1 MPLTASDLTADPSV
15 QDVLGTIREQYPDVP
30 FLALGQTVFWDE
42 PAKAVWRRLLD
53 TFLPGAA
60 LIAGVHDTDYFA
72 KTSAHVSDAQKYV
85 ALPHDDGQ
93 TRDLWSAAGE
103 LSALFG
109 SESVPTRAMFLK
121 AGVPFD
127 WLGKSY
133 PGGKAALYAD
143 KTAAWG
149 WRGIVYTASGSV
161 IAHDIP
167 ILDIKDA
174 LLEEINW
181 GFAESLACLENAE
194 ARAPAAEIAASV
206 RGWVL
211 EFLETCD
218 ESCRLSDLYQ
228 TLLPRFYTLLLG
240 SPPADF
246 SVTASTSLFKFNR
259 ETCALPRF
267 KFTELFLKRETR
279 QTARAAY
286 NKSVAGLG
294 MYPLE
299 EFGSGAIPFDLIIP
313 GIGRGTLRVAPAA
326 LIIETAPLEMFIPT
340 PERIETLAQL
350 AEITEKAFGPEV
362 ALVGKAI
369 TLANMI
375 AAEHLVVFHETASA
389 YTSATQVM
397 NKFLAA
403 HGLPQTLFPVV
414 RLEYPTWNALASVP
428 ASVVFRLPE
437 HLAATFKAETITA
450 PAFAARWHEVSETC
464 RQTLRDSRELTG
476 PRRLLSYLEDHDAR
490 CWCDLR
496 SEYDQNLDILKRVA
510 GQSEI
515 LRDRIAGHQ
524 QEINVWQA
532 ERQDLERRKGED
544 FKRSVQ
550 PLRAGLPET
559 QAQLDKQ
566 IAIRAQVFESP
577 IETIRERISA
587 AKSLLAEFKRQR
599 RKIERSPDAAQARS
613 RMTEIVRDAEMARLE
628 LVRAAFLTLE
638 GLEHTQLR
646 PSAWW
651 LPLVDPTG
659 AWLDAMA
666 SGTKARLE
674 PLAS

>member
-1 MPLTASDLTADPSV
+1 MPSTATENFAAAELSAVDPSV
-15 QDVLGTIREQYPDVP
+15 RAVLGTIKDQYPDVP

-53 TFLPGAA
+53 TCLPGAA

-72 KTSAHVSDAQKYV
+72 KTSAHVADDQKYV

-109 SESVPTRAMFLK
+109 SESVPTRSMFLK

-127 WLGKSY
+127 WLGKGY
-133 PGGKAALYAD
+133 PGGKAGLYAD

-174 LLEEINW
+174 LLEQIDW
-181 GFAESLACLENAE
+181 GFAESLASLDSAD
-194 ARAPAAEIAASV
+194 ARAHAAEIAAAV

-259 ETCALPRF
+259 ETYTLPRF
-267 KFTELFLKRETR
+267 RFVELFLQRGTR

-294 MYPLE
+294 MYPLD
-299 EFGSGAIPFDLIIP
+299 EFGPGAIPFDLVIP
-313 GIGRGTLRVAPAA
+313 GVGRGTIRVAPAA

-340 PERIETLAQL
+340 PQRIETLAQL
-350 AEITEKAFGPEV
+350 AEVTEKAFGPNV

-375 AAEHLVVFHETASA
+375 AAEYLVFFTKQHR
-389 YTSATQVM
+389 
-397 NKFLAA
+397 
-403 HGLPQTLFPVV
+403 PI
-414 RLEYPTWNALASVP
+414 P
-428 ASVVFRLPE
+428 A
-437 HLAATFKAETITA
+437 
-450 PAFAARWHEVSETC
+450 
-464 RQTLRDSRELTG
+464 
-476 PRRLLSYLEDHDAR
+476 PR
-490 CWCDLR
+490 
-496 SEYDQNLDILKRVA
+496 K
-510 GQSEI
+510 
-515 LRDRIAGHQ
+515 
-524 QEINVWQA
+524 
-532 ERQDLERRKGED
+532 
-544 FKRSVQ
+544 
-550 PLRAGLPET
+550 
-559 QAQLDKQ
+559 
-566 IAIRAQVFESP
+566 
-577 IETIRERISA
+577 
-587 AKSLLAEFKRQR
+587 
-599 RKIERSPDAAQARS
+599 
-613 RMTEIVRDAEMARLE
+613 
-628 LVRAAFLTLE
+628 
-638 GLEHTQLR
+638 
-646 PSAWW
+646 
-651 LPLVDPTG
+651 
-659 AWLDAMA
+659 
-666 SGTKARLE
+666 
-674 PLAS
+674 